1 MSRGIKSASSTT
13 TLSSASDSSYLS
25 GIKSIG
31 TSEGFNTWNLISRK
45 TLEDP
50 FCMTCKFR
58 MGTKI
63 QRIRKTVVQ
72 RPKRKTEASKKT
84 GSDEDATSSSSE
96 LSQDWDDFDDD
107 ADDLVAL
114 YEELNSQPLKKAA
127 ASLITAPRYT
137 IHRPISGV
145 EDVVMDIATGGSK
158 AQKLYLKKCADFQ
171 TAPSRL
177 FLEGLVLPVI
187 DIGHQNVGPKGA
199 EACAIALTQTRSV
212 EILHMNGNAIGYRGA
227 KYLAHVLKVNRNIYE
242 LNLAD
247 NNMGIRGARHL
258 VTSIMDIDRI
268 TSLDLSNSGFK
279 EQDAIIFKQLLE
291 ETRNLAYLNLS
302 HNQFRETGGRLL
314 GEALSYNDGLEE
326 LDLSWNHLRREGV
339 IGIAEGLMDNTSL
352 KRLNL
357 AWNGFHLEG
366 CLALERTLPYNTTLE
381 ALDLTNNRIHREC
394 VAALARGLAHNIT
407 LNAIILRFNPLTQ
420 EGAHDMLQFL
430 ADCRTSGINLVDFG
444 IMQVEP
450 RCLARINEVHLQ
462 GRALR
467 VIHGQIVGEMTSA
480 SPELERSL
488 IEEHPALVLI
498 EFGKLMGF
506 RVTDLFNSL
515 DKDGNRAL
523 DRDEIRKGLQMANI
537 PLSDRSIDKLIE
549 RLDNNGNGEIEY
561 DELLLAYQE
570 YRKHHAALIEAQN
583 GDNPA
588 LLEELPLWR
597 IRTCLQKLMAEKMKD
612 FHSFK
617 RIADQIA
624 KHLKNVNDEIEAKR
638 EQITRERARRPRK
651 VRSRPTSSRPNGQN
665 WKSTPSQHG
674 AGGGQANDT
683 GNLDDDDEID
693 INMVDSADPAPE
705 ESELTAPSTVRM
717 TARKRMSIQLP
728 INIRASSRNTDTS
741 DEATGGMAEMTIL
754 EDA

>member
-107 ADDLVAL
+107 AD
-114 YEELNSQPLKKAA
+114 
-127 ASLITAPRYT
+127 
-137 IHRPISGV
+137 V

-407 LNAIILRFNPLTQ
+407 LNAII
-420 EGAHDMLQFL
+420 
-430 ADCRTSGINLVDFG
+430 

-523 DRDEIRKGLQMANI
+523 DRDEIRKGL
-537 PLSDRSIDKLIE
+537 
-549 RLDNNGNGEIEY
+549 
-561 DELLLAYQE
+561 QE